1 MGSAHSSP
9 GRVLGNP
16 APRDRIGQCYP
27 VGKDARLIHPY
38 RMEQIDSVKINP
50 SLVMMRECLW
60 CVWKISLRLTGWIF
74 SLPIRSHNSFTRK
87 GDKNFALALHLEHGF
102 SVCCKLSALRELLW
116 DHVVVIWSEC
126 FGNKA
131 WAEWKSL
138 KIACLIMCTS
148 FKRLKFHPGTFSI
161 SKSKVLI
168 IWSMLEIVPHAHFSE
183 MISPMHRQAVVDEKP
198 FCKRNRVR
206 SAR

>member
-1 MGSAHSSP
+1 MDCFVFQNQKVTHSLSESVSDKVTYWA
-9 GRVLGNP
+9 VLT
-16 APRDRIGQCYP
+16 A
-27 VGKDARLIHPY
+27 
-38 RMEQIDSVKINP
+38 
-50 SLVMMRECLW
+50 
-60 CVWKISLRLTGWIF
+60 
-74 SLPIRSHNSFTRK
+74 
-87 GDKNFALALHLEHGF
+87 KNFALDLHLEHGF
-102 SVCCKLSALRELLW
+102 LVCCKLSALRELLW

-168 IWSMLEIVPHAHFSE
+168 IWSMLEIVPHAHFTDAQTDCCGWE
-183 MISPMHRQAVVDEKP
+183 AILREKP
-198 FCKRNRVR
+198 SQERKVMSNIAPSSIHRVCR
-206 SAR
+206 EGKMAHLWSISY

>member
-1 MGSAHSSP
+1 MP
-9 GRVLGNP
+9 DVF
-16 APRDRIGQCYP
+16 
-27 VGKDARLIHPY
+27 GKY
-38 RMEQIDSVKINP
+38 
-50 SLVMMRECLW
+50 LW
-60 CVWKISLRLTGWIF
+60 GWQAGF
-74 SLPIRSHNSFTRK
+74 SLFLLDLISQGK
-87 GDKNFALALHLEHGF
+87 VIKNFALDLHLEHGF

-148 FKRLKFHPGTFSI
+148 FKRLKFHPGTFST

-168 IWSMLEIVPHAHFSE
+168 IWSMLEIVPHAHFTDAQTGCCGWE
-183 MISPMHRQAVVDEKP
+183 AILQEKP
-198 FCKRNRVR
+198 SQERKVMSNIAPSSIHRVCR
-206 SAR
+206 EGKWAICDQFPLNFLSTWVSFVFIRPKSDQSYDQIAWNWQN